1 MIDTLR
7 FVVRELISGIGML
20 APDVAQIGALSAV
33 AVAVAVATL
42 AVVVLVATAASTL
55 EGASPTRVRS
65 ARSRLLAAPLAQSD
79 PDAPGHVLRRGP
91 SRAAPAA

>member
-7 FVVRELISGIGML
+7 SVVRELISGIGML

-33 AVAVAVATL
+33 AVAVATL

-55 EGASPTRVRS
+55 EGASPTRV
-65 ARSRLLAAPLAQSD
+65 LAAPLAQSD

>member
-7 FVVRELISGIGML
+7 SVVRELISGIGML
-20 APDVAQIGALSAV
+20 APDVAQIGALS

>member
-7 FVVRELISGIGML
+7 SVVRELISGIGML

-33 AVAVAVATL
+33 AVAVATL
-42 AVVVLVATAASTL
+42 AVVALVATAASTL

>member
-7 FVVRELISGIGML
+7 SVVRELISGIGML
-20 APDVAQIGALSAV
+20 APDVAQIVAQVAGAILGAM
-33 AVAVAVATL
+33 L
-42 AVVVLVATAASTL
+42 AVVALVATAASTL

>member
-7 FVVRELISGIGML
+7 SVVRELISGIGML
-20 APDVAQIGALSAV
+20 APDVAQIGALS

-79 PDAPGHVLRRGP
+79 PDAAGHVLRRGP